1 MDANNGCAVRS
12 GAHAA
17 GRRPLR
23 AIPGHRDGR
32 GRHLQ
37 PGERRLSPVK
47 LTQGFATTTS
57 PTMQSDGLQIAFVG
71 RRTSADSNSIWL
83 LPGAGGSVNCG
94 ARRAREF
101 NQDFANP
108 RSSRERHWWLLYN
121 SDAGSRFNPKPWYR
135 NVDNLGTPANRVM
148 SQGEE
153 GIESYMLP
161 AWGPDID
168 GNGLPDSIVCAG
180 YTFFGSPGSD
190 KPGSLQTSYRPGAN
204 HRPAVAARTAAASE
218 PDWSPNAQCV
228 PSLHEAELPW
238 RGPGHLDRQR
248 RLERPE
254 HRGPRDAAPRTTPV
268 PRFCCGRHH
277 DLLRL
282 ESGGLLRTERHL

>member
-1 MDANNGCAVRS
+1 MDANHGCAVRS
-12 GAHAA
+12 APFNWAA
-17 GRRPLR
+17 SSSRNS
-23 AIPGHRDGR
+23 GHRDRR

-37 PGERRLSPVK
+37 PGERRA
-47 LTQGFATTTS
+47 LTGQVPRRASTTTS

-83 LPGAGGSVNCG
+83 LPGAGGDPSIAVPAELGNS
-94 ARRAREF
+94 

-108 RSSRERHWWLLYN
+108 QFARTARWLLYN

-161 AWGPDID
+161 AWGQDID

-180 YTFFGSPGSD
+180 YTFFGSPGQISRGLFRL
-190 KPGSLQTSYRPGAN
+190 PTAPEQTIGQQWLPDSR
-204 HRPAVAARTAAASE
+204 AAR
-218 PDWSPNAQCV
+218 
-228 PSLHEAELPW
+228 
-238 RGPGHLDRQR
+238 RIGPRTRSTSSTRSGTPPAGTGTSGSSTPARA
-248 RLERPE
+248 PE
-254 HRGPRDAAPRTTPV
+254 HRGPRDADPADDSV
-268 PRFCCGRHH
+268 PGFCCGRHH